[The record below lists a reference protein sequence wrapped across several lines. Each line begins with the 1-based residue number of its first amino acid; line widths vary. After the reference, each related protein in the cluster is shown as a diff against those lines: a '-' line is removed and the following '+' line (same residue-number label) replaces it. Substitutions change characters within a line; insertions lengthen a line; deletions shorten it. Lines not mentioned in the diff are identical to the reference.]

1 MRTAPM
7 PLLALLLLVPAV
19 SRGETS
25 PDYVPEARS
34 SFETFTSKVLK
45 TYSFTEGE
53 ISYTAYV
60 VTWKGHEV
68 VVVPSGGRSEKKFEV
83 GETIRCAMH
92 QSTRQRNDKD
102 ISRIEFSLAPGAGAE
117 HTLMPVDVA
126 GEQARLEAIAVE
138 VERRRAIRQAALKAG
153 SGNRSENDEEK
164 PAPPKP

>member
-19 SRGETS
+19 SRGESS

-45 TYSFTEGE
+45 IHSFTEGE

-68 VVVPSGGRSEKKFEV
+68 VVVPSGGRTEKKYEV

-102 ISRIEFSLAPGAGAE
+102 ISRIEFSLTPGAGAE
-117 HTLMPVDVA
+117 RLLMPVDVA
-126 GEQARLEAIAVE
+126 GEQARLEAIGAE
-138 VERRRAIRQAALKAG
+138 VERRRALRKAALKTG
-153 SGNRSENDEEK
+153 SDNRSEHEGES
-164 PAPPKP
+164 PAPPQP